1 MARRQS
7 PPACS
12 KRRRRRSHSSLRL
25 TEFRKKG
32 TFKTKIMPKITAPGI
47 LLVCLGLSFV
57 FGCAGPRLSDQVG
70 FGIWAAD
77 QELWDEAIFR
87 WQKVIAQNPQSVA
100 AHNNLAVAYEKKGRW
115 EEARKEYETAL
126 KLAPKNPWVKRNF
139 KNFKDNLEPGE
150 AGKKEKAPSD
160 EKK

>member
-1 MARRQS
+1 MLTQ
-7 PPACS
+7 PGV
-12 KRRRRRSHSSLRL
+12 RL
-25 TEFRKKG
+25 TEARKKG
-32 TFKTKIMPKITAPGI
+32 TFKTNVMPKTTAPGI
-47 LLVCLGLSFV
+47 ALACLGLSLV

-70 FGIWAAD
+70 FGIWAAH
-77 QELWDEAIFR
+77 QELWNEAIFR
-87 WQKVIAQNPQSVA
+87 WQKAVAQNPRSVA

-126 KLAPKNPWVKRNF
+126 KLAPDNPWVKLNF

-150 AGKKEKAPSD
+150 SGKKAKAPPD